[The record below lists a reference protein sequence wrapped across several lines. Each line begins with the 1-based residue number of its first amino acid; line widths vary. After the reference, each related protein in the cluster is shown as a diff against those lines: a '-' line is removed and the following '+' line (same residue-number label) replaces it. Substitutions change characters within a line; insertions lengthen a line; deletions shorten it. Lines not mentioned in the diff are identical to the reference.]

1 MAVTIHSEPTQFS
14 PSDNPLTFT
23 FSSNQTAQAN
33 FSYIVETYFNA
44 TKVAEDQVFPETSTR
59 AHYDCS
65 TIISGLMPQ
74 PEYRALIWQDAEID
88 AEIYIKVYEFYGATP
103 ALQASAT
110 STTIDVFKGALS
122 DREWEE
128 FNAPT
133 DWKNLLFL
141 TNYPRSQRIEVLRG
155 TDVFFNMITDA
166 SKQLEIKIY
175 DTNGSLIDS
184 FTDTQT
190 YVIAQ
195 LNLNTTNLVSPSV
208 FTAPQ
213 IAATS
218 YYTVQ
223 IGTSEIL
230 TIYFKDDYCNGCYAL
245 QWLND
250 YGAYD
255 YFIFEH
261 NLDVDGSTTAQKY
274 TKQFGGWEGTTYTFD
289 SNNAGEQRSSVRS
302 MDKGIVYTDWIYE
315 AQQNW
320 LIELFQST
328 QHRLYNQDADVWSIA
343 VTSTQYTFKK
353 QRWEDLINESVA
365 FNYSS
370 GKLSAVR

>member
-1 MAVTIHSEPTQFS
+1 MAVTIHTTPLQFS

-44 TKVAEDQVFPETSTR
+44 TKVATDQVFPESSTR

-65 TIISGLMPQ
+65 AIVSGLMPQ
-74 PEYRALIWQDAEID
+74 PTYATSIWQDANIT
-88 AEIYIKVYEFYGATP
+88 AEVYIIVREFYGATP
-103 ALQASAT
+103 ALQANAT

-122 DREWEE
+122 DEDWEN

-133 DWKNLLFL
+133 TWKNLLFL
-141 TNYPRSQRIEVLRG
+141 TNYPRGERFEVLRG
-155 TDVFFNMITDA
+155 TDVFLNMITDA
-166 SKQLEIKIY
+166 SKTLEIKIY
-175 DTNGSLIDS
+175 QEDGTLIDT

-195 LNLNTTNLVSPSV
+195 LNLNTTNLVNPSV

-213 IAATS
+213 IASTA

-223 IGTSEIL
+223 IGTSEIF
-230 TIYFKDDYCNGCYAL
+230 TIYFLDDYCFGCYQL
-245 QWLND
+245 QWLNE

-255 YFIFEH
+255 SFIFAH
-261 NLDVDGSTTAQKY
+261 NLDVDGETNAQKY
-274 TKQFGGWEGTTYTFD
+274 TKQFGQWNGTAFEYD
-289 SNNAGEQRSSVRS
+289 SNKSGEQRSSVFTKK
-302 MDKGIVYTDWIYE
+302 KGIVYTEWISQ

-320 LIELFQST
+320 LVETFDST

-343 VTSTQYTFKK
+343 VTTSQFSFVQ
-353 QRWEDLINESVA
+353 QRWEDLINQSVG

-370 GKLSAVR
+370 GKQSAVR